1 MVYNRFKGFR
11 NFYYVALTA
20 ILVVLFWAHLGLIN
34 ALFHPAGAGIEYFT
48 HYLLYQ
54 IAAVLGLLFASLKA
68 GQINGDITRCDL
80 VGSHNIAFRNVIF
93 IAGAV
98 LLVLVLLKDAMISRL
113 FLFTFLPL
121 LYLAFFVA
129 HRLLPKVLLRTLF
142 SDRQQRRVLL
152 VGPAV
157 KAQEMKLWCQQTAE
171 LGLDIAN
178 FGENPNY
185 FRGIANLPD
194 PDELE
199 RLERTIRREKIQ
211 QIILLELPL
220 DRSALEEIIK
230 LSDRL
235 GIRLLVVNNLPELFK
250 HPISHFNLY
259 GVEFIGI
266 RDEPLEEP
274 INRLIKRGFDLAIS
288 IPIVVFVLPPLVLL
302 VAILHRLQSPGPLFY
317 RQTRAGFS
325 RQRFRILKF
334 RTMHTAQRSGKQATS
349 NDARVFPAGRWLRRN
364 SLDEFPQ
371 FINVLRGEMSIV
383 GPRPHMLMH
392 ERKFCQALE
401 SYLVRSF
408 VKPGITGLAQVR
420 GFRGEV
426 TSREAIT
433 ERVRYDALYLEFWS
447 VWRDL
452 QILFETIRQI
462 FYPPT
467 SAY

>member
-11 NFYYVALTA
+11 NFYYFALA
-20 ILVVLFWAHLGLIN
+20 GILVAMFWGDLGLTTI
-34 ALFHPAGAGIEYFT
+34 LFHPNDSVDYYLR
-48 HYLLYQ
+48 YLLYQ
-54 IAAVLGLLFASLKA
+54 IATLLGLFLASLKA

-80 VGSHNIAFRNVIF
+80 IGSHNIAFRNVLF

-98 LLVLVLLKDAMISRL
+98 LLLLVLLKDAGISRL
-113 FLFTFLPL
+113 FLFSLLPL

-129 HRLLPKVLLRTLF
+129 HRALPKFLLRTLF

-152 VGPAV
+152 VGQPA

-178 FGENPNY
+178 FVEQPNH
-185 FRGIANLPD
+185 FEGIVTLPD
-194 PDELE
+194 ADELG
-199 RLERTIRREKIQ
+199 RLERAIRRDKIQ
-211 QIILLELPL
+211 QIILLELPF
-220 DRSALEEIIK
+220 DRSALEEIVK
-230 LSDRL
+230 LSNRL
-235 GIRLLVVNNLPELFK
+235 GIRLLVVNNLPEVFK

-266 RDEPLEEP
+266 REEPLEEP
-274 INRLIKRGFDLAIS
+274 INRLIKRAFDLAIS
-288 IPIVVFVLPPLVLL
+288 IPVVLFVLPPLMIL
-302 VAILHRLQSPGPLFY
+302 VAILHRSQSPGPLFY

-334 RTMHTAQRSGKQATS
+334 RTMHSAQRSGKQATS
-349 NDARVFPAGRWLRRN
+349 HDSRVFQAGRWLRRT

-392 ERKFCQALE
+392 ERKFCRALE

-420 GFRGEV
+420 GLRGEV
-426 TSREAIT
+426 TSREAIS
-433 ERVRYDALYLEFWS
+433 ERVKYDTHYLEFWS